1 MNISRVIAVEENQGS
16 AIVVGP
22 TAVQLYQQSMRLFSG
37 DEVVVNPNSLPRS
50 KLVGSN
56 VNSLIEVSFE
66 LGFDVRAKVPQSVNR
81 KDLTN
86 GAGNENISEAEL
98 VLFVEV
104 CDSQLP
110 RSIAF
115 KPVQHVVRI
124 PRLEPLG
131 DDAIRKRLATKLLV
145 PRDEDQFSALP
156 SSAEESRSRSAF
168 FGRCSTRMGCQTQFP
183 LSTDAVACR
192 HRTPAG
198 RRTNGMSKTLA
209 FVVRGSAQTPASQTP
224 RTTHA
229 YAPTSVP

>member
-66 LGFDVRAKVPQSVNR
+66 LGFDVRAKVPQSFNR

-110 RSIAF
+110 E
-115 KPVQHVVRI
+115 PVR
-124 PRLEPLG
+124 
-131 DDAIRKRLATKLLV
+131 
-145 PRDEDQFSALP
+145 
-156 SSAEESRSRSAF
+156 
-168 FGRCSTRMGCQTQFP
+168 
-183 LSTDAVACR
+183 
-192 HRTPAG
+192 
-198 RRTNGMSKTLA
+198 N
-209 FVVRGSAQTPASQTP
+209 FVCEA
-224 RTTHA
+224 
-229 YAPTSVP
+229 